1 MKPSV
6 LILLA
11 ALTAGAYYFF
21 KTKSNLSTQE
31 ITNTEYK
38 APKVEQRNLQNVAP
52 VTRIFDTEEA
62 TIKLFENASQS
73 VCFIT
78 TLGVRQNYFSRNE
91 EEIPLGSG
99 SGFVW
104 DKEGHIIT
112 NFHVIQNAQKATV
125 TLSDRKTYDAVI
137 VGVAPE
143 KDLAVLKINVG
154 ELDLKPLPVGTSHDL
169 RVGQSTFAIGNP
181 FGLDHTLTTGV
192 VSALGR
198 EIKSLTGRPIRDV
211 IQTDAAIN
219 PGNSGGPLLDS
230 NGRLIGV
237 NTQIYSP
244 SGASAG
250 IGFSIPVDEVNWVV
264 PDLIKY
270 GEVKRP
276 VLGVSILPSQY
287 AEQMQVSGAMIAE
300 VVKDGPAAL
309 AGLKPI
315 SQDARGNIISGDIIK
330 EVDNVKIAN
339 YNDLVL
345 ALEKRQ
351 PGQKVKVVY
360 ERNGSLKDVNLV
372 LGSSA
377 IDN

>member
-1 MKPSV
+1 MKPS
-6 LILLA
+6 LLLFLA
-11 ALTAGAYYFF
+11 ALVGGGFMFMKNKFGLAADEV
-21 KTKSNLSTQE
+21 KIEALPQKSEEKRLSN
-31 ITNTEYK
+31 I
-38 APKVEQRNLQNVAP
+38 AP
-52 VTRIFDTEEA
+52 VTQIFDTEEA

-78 TLGVRQNYFSRNE
+78 TLTARQDYFNRNA
-91 EEIPLGSG
+91 EEIPSGTG
-99 SGFVW
+99 SGFLW

-112 NFHVIQNAQKATV
+112 NYHVIQGGQRATV
-125 TLSDRKTYDAVI
+125 TLSNRKTYDAKL

-143 KDLAVLKINVG
+143 KDLAVLKIDVSG
-154 ELDLKPLPVGTSHDL
+154 ADLRPLPLGTSHDL

-192 VSALGR
+192 ISALGR

-230 NGRLIGV
+230 SGRLIGV

-276 VLGVSILPSQY
+276 VLGVSILPGQY
-287 AEQMQVSGAMIAE
+287 AEQMQIQGAMIADII
-300 VVKDGPAAL
+300 KGGPAEK
-309 AGLKPI
+309 AGLKAL
-315 SQDARGNIISGDIIK
+315 SQDNRGNFVPGDIIK
-330 EVDNVKIAN
+330 SVNNITVENH
-339 YNDLVL
+339 NDLVL
-345 ALEKRQ
+345 ALEKLQ
-351 PGQKVKVVY
+351 PGQKVKLVID
-360 ERNGSLKDVNLV
+360 RNGDQKNIELA
-372 LGSSA
+372 LGSSSD
-377 IDN
+377 IN